1 MRASRAWSF
10 RGRPAVRCAVS
21 IITMS
26 HRRGFTIVRRHLV
39 ALVTVVLFPLLP
51 ALAHAGAP
59 TEQLRS
65 DIARVFQALDALPTK
80 DAPEARRLAVHDVSR
95 NLFDLGE
102 MARRMLGR
110 LWETRSDDERG
121 QFIALLESR
130 VDGQIAAL
138 ETYGGATV
146 AYLDETIDGDRALV
160 RSRVSR
166 HGRDLTL
173 DYRLLR
179 HADRWLI
186 WDVSVDNVSLV
197 GQYRAQFQKIIR
209 ASSYE
214 ALVKR
219 LAAQ

>member
-1 MRASRAWSF
+1 MGCRLA
-10 RGRPAVRCAVS
+10 
-21 IITMS
+21 
-26 HRRGFTIVRRHLV
+26 
-39 ALVTVVLFPLLP
+39 ALVTVVLLPLVTAP
-51 ALAHAGAP
+51 AHAGAP

-65 DIARVFQALDALPTK
+65 DISRVFRTLDALPAR

-102 MARRMLGR
+102 MARLMLGR
-110 LWETRSDDERG
+110 HWATRSEDERG
-121 QFIALLESR
+121 AFLALLEAR

-138 ETYGGATV
+138 ETYGGATI
-146 AYLDETIDGDRALV
+146 AYIDEAIDGDRALV

-166 HGRDLTL
+166 HGRDLSL
-173 DYRLLR
+173 DYRLVR
-179 HADRWLI
+179 RDDRWLI